1 MFGYGPDVCYLTY
14 LADGPRRRRAT
25 TDDWVWGVG
34 WCWAGGAAAQTCSR
48 QQEQQNENQVE
59 LAWRCSLLLFA
70 SEFEAQ
76 SSAPGR
82 NYKR

>member
-1 MFGYGPDVCYLTY
+1 MLYNITGGWPPPPTCD
-14 LADGPRRRRAT
+14 DRRLGLGRGMVLVEPLRKRA
-25 TDDWVWGVG
+25 
-34 WCWAGGAAAQTCSR
+34 
-48 QQEQQNENQVE
+48 QQEQQKENQVE